1 MLPSVKSR
9 ALPRREGFG
18 RHAIDVIDVIAAVGL
33 AGALSPVLHA
43 LPRPLHVMPY
53 FALMPLFFAPILRST
68 RWQRAGFIMLV
79 GVVAGVLVSLPV
91 IR

>member
-18 RHAIDVIDVIAAVGL
+18 RHAIDVIAAVGL
-33 AGALSPVLHA
+33 AGALSLLLHA

-53 FALMPLFFAPILRST
+53 FALMPLLFAPLLRST
-68 RWQRAGFIMLV
+68 RWQRAGFIVVV